1 MKNLIKKH
9 NIIEPISVTGDVKLA
24 VDETI
29 HDEISW
35 TAALPKGEL
44 QKLKKVCKP
53 VAAKDGM
60 TFWVLDNTKVRFV
73 RK

>member
-9 NIIEPISVTGDVKLA
+9 NIIEPISVTGGIKLA
-24 VDETI
+24 LDETI
-29 HDEISW
+29 HDQVSW

-44 QKLKKVCKP
+44 KKLKKVCKA

-60 TFWVLDNTKVRFV
+60 TFWVLDNTKARFV